1 MGQAKLRKQEI
12 AQLKANSAKQTKEL
26 IGFGTFYRDDKDDGV
41 AISFN
46 TLGNEPIPGFTKHTY
61 ESTVECGNRM
71 IEKIKKGEKTVES
84 IFQQLKEAIK
94 LYNVICFGTE
104 VRPQKITHHVT
115 LADNGVVNI
124 DLITLISVI
133 MSDIYVLTELGV
145 IKNDNYNGLHI
156 MHMTDNRITAM
167 L

>member
-41 AISFN
+41 SINFSKLN
-46 TLGNEPIPGFTKHTY
+46 GEPIPGFTKVIY
-61 ESTVECGNRM
+61 DSTVECGKHMMAEVRS
-71 IEKIKKGEKTVES
+71 GELTVQD
-84 IFQQLKEAIK
+84 IFAQLKEAIK
-94 LYNVICFGTE
+94 HYNVICFGTE
-104 VRPQKITHHVT
+104 VRPQKMHHNVV
-115 LADNGVVNI
+115 LADNGVINTE
-124 DLITLISVI
+124 LIKMISVI